1 MKPLPGLEHLPYAEV
16 WLRSPD
22 EAAWQEASRLAREL
36 GKDGLE
42 VWTTDETP
50 DVVSLLEPRG
60 YEIVRRYVVSER
72 PVSHLVAVDE

>member
-1 MKPLPGLEHLPYAEV
+1 MGVDVKPLPGLEHLPYAEV

-22 EAAWQEASRLAREL
+22 EALWRDASAAAHAI

-50 DVVSLLEPRG
+50 EVTEATSSPSSTSRPQPTP
-60 YEIVRRYVVSER
+60 VRQGSN
-72 PVSHLVAVDE
+72 